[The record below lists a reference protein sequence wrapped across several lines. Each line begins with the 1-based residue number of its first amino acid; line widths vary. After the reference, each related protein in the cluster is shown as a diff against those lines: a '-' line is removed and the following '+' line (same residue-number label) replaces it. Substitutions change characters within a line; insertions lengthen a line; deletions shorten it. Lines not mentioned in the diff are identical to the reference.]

1 MSEKLIINPNTPTV
15 TLEKIE
21 TAWRL
26 TMLIICRN
34 SKPYSAAEKFRCN
47 FKTTMGLDFRT
58 VFDHILNISV
68 IDWVEYL
75 SQWFI
80 AEYSVIAYLWNIS
93 ISLFSLRS
101 WALLSLMV
109 WLRACSDN
117 RSAYSL
123 WENLAPCSTMDDSVS
138 CCEKKVQQ
146 GYYLPLSS
154 YVTRLHIFSDIR

>member
-1 MSEKLIINPNTPTV
+1 
-15 TLEKIE
+15 
-21 TAWRL
+21 
-26 TMLIICRN
+26 
-34 SKPYSAAEKFRCN
+34 
-47 FKTTMGLDFRT
+47 MGLDFRT

-138 CCEKKVQQ
+138 CWRKKGSTGILFTAKFIRYQASYFFRHKVDI
-146 GYYLPLSS
+146 LPYFCKRGFLRDFLAAEAGKLTTVVGE
-154 YVTRLHIFSDIR
+154 YVNPEQNNLE